1 MKLMNIMATNETHST
16 PFRAVHPAEIIK
28 DEFKARG
35 MPQKELAERMGMQPS
50 NLSRLLKGENITAS
64 IAQKLEEA
72 LEIPADFW
80 MRLQTQY
87 DKDVKSIAVRDEKE
101 KAAINAESMLSSIL
115 NLSELY
121 KRLKISATLYIQEKL
136 EILKQNLGFE
146 PLDIRSQGFAQ
157 QRSISF
163 KKSDKYEIDEKNQT
177 TWLTLAYIASRDNKP
192 KGQFTDGNAKL
203 AAQAI
208 AQRAHEGGLKEAE
221 IKELLNQYCIAYS
234 VVPKLEKTPI
244 DAASMDMGDYPA
256 IITTHRYNDMS
267 RLIFNVLHE
276 LGHIEKHMYGEEKEV
291 FVSGEPYSTDS
302 PKEREANEFAQS
314 MLISQKLW
322 DSMMNS
328 GPVNGLR
335 FGNIVT
341 KLRDLSKEHNLD
353 FNIVVWR
360 WKYESHI
367 YKLKGARPVP
377 IQ

>member
-1 MKLMNIMATNETHST
+1 MATNETHST

-35 MPQKELAERMGMQPS
+35 MTQKELAERMGMQPS

-121 KRLKISATLYIQEKL
+121 KRLRISATLYIQEKL

-146 PLDIRSQGFAQ
+146 PLDIRNQGFAQ

-192 KGQFTDGNAKL
+192 DGTYAAGNARL
-203 AAQAI
+203 AAEAI
-208 AQRAHEGGLKEAE
+208 ALRAHEGNLKEAE
-221 IKELLNQYCIAYS
+221 IKDILKKWCIAYS
-234 VVPKLEKTPI
+234 VVHKLEKTPI
-244 DAASMDMGDYPA
+244 DAASMDMGEYPA

-276 LGHIEKHMYGEEKEV
+276 LGHIEKHMYGEEKEI

-302 PKEREANEFAQS
+302 PKEREANEFAQN

-322 DSMMNS
+322 DSMMSS
-328 GPVNGLR
+328 GPIHGLR
-335 FGNIVT
+335 FGNIVNQ
-341 KLRDLSKEHNLD
+341 LRVLSKEHNLD

-360 WKYESHI
+360 WKYESHN
-367 YKLKGARPVP
+367 YQLKGTRSVP